1 MIRQV
6 KKGIVTALGGL
17 MLFFVSFMY
26 VQALTISPARIEISG
41 DPGQT
46 LTGEYILV
54 NEQNE
59 SKTFY
64 SSFEN
69 FEAQGETGS
78 PNFVMSNSGLATW
91 INSEDKITLQSRE
104 TRKLQ
109 YTISIPANA
118 EPGGHFAAIFWGTT
132 DPNGSE
138 SDKQVTIGAKIGV
151 VMLLRVN
158 GEIEESGG
166 VVDFRVVGDE
176 QHIDGET
183 KRPTKRFY
191 ASVPVD
197 FEYRFYNSGADRLKP
212 EGTITVS
219 NLLTLG
225 ISKSVLEANPQEG
238 NILPQSYRRFYPYW
252 NGTRVSDVDNN
263 DRVDPR
269 IDRNDATGFF
279 ETIGHQ
285 FTNFSCGI
293 YKARL
298 DVSYGSQEMLSD
310 SKSYIFVVIP
320 WQLLLLVAFVLLA
333 LWRLLRVYNK
343 MIIKKAQGPVK
354 KNEENRE
361 DQEIAEKTKETDSDT
376 PHEQHG

>member
-1 MIRQV
+1 MTRQV
-6 KKGIVTALGGL
+6 KMGIVATFGSIA
-17 MLFFVSFMY
+17 LFFASFMY

-41 DPGQT
+41 DPGQV
-46 LTGEYILV
+46 LKGEYVLV

-59 SKTFY
+59 PKTFY
-64 SSFEN
+64 PSFEN

-78 PNFVMSNSGLATW
+78 PNFVMSNYGLATW
-91 INSEDKITLQSRE
+91 IRSEKKITLQPRE

-109 YTISIPANA
+109 YTISIPTKA

-132 DPNGSE
+132 DPNASE

-151 VMLLRVN
+151 VILLRVN
-158 GEIEESGG
+158 GDVEEGGG

-176 QHIDGET
+176 QQVDGET
-183 KRPTKRFY
+183 KRPVKRFY
-191 ASVPVD
+191 SSVPVD

-225 ISKSVLEANPQEG
+225 ISKSVLDANHQEG

-269 IDRNDATGFF
+269 IDKSDVAGFF
-279 ETIGHQ
+279 KTIGYQVTH
-285 FTNFSCGI
+285 FTFGV
-293 YKARL
+293 YKAQL
-298 DVSYGSQEMLSD
+298 DVRYGSKEILSD
-310 SKSYIFVVIP
+310 SNSYIFVVIP
-320 WQLLLLVAFVLLA
+320 WQLLLIVACLLFVLL
-333 LWRLLRVYNK
+333 RLLKVYNK
-343 MIIKKAQGPVK
+343 MIIKKAQGQVK
-354 KNEENRE
+354 KNEE
-361 DQEIAEKTKETDSDT
+361 DQEIAEEVKEDDSGT